1 MKDLFADAW
10 KQVLGRNYRFNN
22 YRHTHYNGSPFGQ
35 YGSYELEPYLDFDIT
50 SLGMKRIVVEQPA
63 GMGGPQ
69 AQNAPKQLWNEAT
82 QKRGAVEVAYCSVF
96 GTMDSVVPYMTPDNW
111 KGNSYLNAWNAY
123 EMMNGMEIVSEM
135 DFDKYPVFGQA
146 LRDRETIRTNKGDG
160 IIMETGQLY
169 KGDVPLIKLVAVMEY
184 GHWNFMPAAR
194 VMWDFFKHY
203 SRDPETMKLV
213 YTP

>member
-1 MKDLFADAW
+1 KSHVFAA
-10 KQVLGRNYRFNN
+10 VGGESGAIFGGTPRNGYS
-22 YRHTHYNGSPFGQ
+22 GS
-35 YGSYELEPYLDFDIT
+35 
-50 SLGMKRIVVEQPA
+50 
-63 GMGGPQ
+63 Q
-69 AQNAPKQLWNEAT
+69 ALWRKAV

-96 GTMDSVVPYMTPDNW
+96 GTMDTVVPYMTPDNW
-111 KGNSYLNAWNAY
+111 KGNSYLNAWNTY
-123 EMMNGMEIVSEM
+123 ETMNGMEVVSEM
-135 DFDKYPVFGQA
+135 DFARYPVFGQA
-146 LRDRETIRTNKGDG
+146 LRDRETVQTNKGDG

-203 SRDPETMKLV
+203 SRDPETGRLV